1 MTEAQLMHLGHP
13 TMHHELH
20 GETGGPRC
28 PISMQEKLL
37 LMKKHLVI
45 SGELE
50 WPIWTPCSN
59 VQLRKS
65 QIGKEAGIEWGRG
78 QKSLETDEDLP
89 PVKLLV

>member
-1 MTEAQLMHLGHP
+1 MHLAHP
-13 TMHHELH
+13 TMHHELR

-59 VQLRKS
+59 VNL
-65 QIGKEAGIEWGRG
+65 GKA
-78 QKSLETDEDLP
+78 KLEK
-89 PVKLLV
+89 KLALNGVGDKNV

>member
-1 MTEAQLMHLGHP
+1 MHLAHP
-13 TMHHELH
+13 TMHHELR

-59 VQLRKS
+59 VQFRKS
-65 QIGKEAGIEWGRG
+65 QIGKEAGIEWGRE
-78 QKSLETDEDLP
+78 QRRLETDEDLP